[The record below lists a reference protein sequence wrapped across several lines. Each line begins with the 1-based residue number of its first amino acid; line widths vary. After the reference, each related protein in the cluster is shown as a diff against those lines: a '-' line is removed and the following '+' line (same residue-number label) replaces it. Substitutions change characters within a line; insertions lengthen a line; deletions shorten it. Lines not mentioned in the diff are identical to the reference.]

1 MQVQILVACSR
12 GPSLRRAIG
21 SDATLEA
28 KYGLTVTE
36 QQRAGRLHGWAKVY
50 SHPYD
55 TYGAINLH
63 WDPHAGLLVGRVV
76 TRNRN
81 KPGPLIGKFVGYLM
95 TKYASRIHSITIVP

>member
-1 MQVQILVACSR
+1 VQVQIIIACSR
-12 GPSLRRAIG
+12 GPSLRRAIS
-21 SDATLEA
+21 SDTSLEA

-36 QQRAGRLHGWAKVY
+36 QQRAGRQHGWAKVY

-55 TYGAINLH
+55 TYGAINH
-63 WDPHAGLLVGRVV
+63 WDSHAGLLVGRVV

-95 TKYASRIHSITIVP
+95 TKYRSRINSITIVP